1 MGMTREEAKAFLTD
15 ISYDLGTVG
24 MEYLSVKD
32 GEKMREAIET
42 LEQEPRKGHWLT
54 HKEYCDKNKRAGIS
68 GRVFP
73 HRIRHTTATDALRR
87 GMAIEQVQQLLGHER
102 IATTLEYA
110 KISREDVKEKHSRY
124 II

>member
-54 HKEYCDKNKRAGIS
+54 HKEYCDKNNLLPSGLGSYFWCSECGFFVSGSAFYLGRYNYCPACGADMMCDSSKDDYKNRVIGVDLNHAG
-68 GRVFP
+68 
-73 HRIRHTTATDALRR
+73 
-87 GMAIEQVQQLLGHER
+87 E
-102 IATTLEYA
+102 
-110 KISREDVKEKHSRY
+110 
-124 II
+124 